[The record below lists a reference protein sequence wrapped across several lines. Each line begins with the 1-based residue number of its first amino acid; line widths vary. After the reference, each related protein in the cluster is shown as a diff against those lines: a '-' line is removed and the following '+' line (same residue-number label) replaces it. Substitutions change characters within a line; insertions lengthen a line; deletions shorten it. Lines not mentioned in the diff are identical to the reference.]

1 MSSVWWLSSEG
12 ERHAGGSLPGVVI
25 DAGVASL
32 HPFRRVGA
40 ARIDERLLAERK
52 DVHRDE
58 AVLFEIL
65 FEGGFFRRLAGVED
79 FAVGLAVEDCA

>member
-1 MSSVWWLSSEG
+1 MSSVWRLSSEG
-12 ERHAGGSLPGVVI
+12 ERHAGGSMPGVVI

-58 AVLFEIL
+58 AVFFEIL
-65 FEGGFFRRLAGVED
+65 FE
-79 FAVGLAVEDCA
+79 CAFSVALSALKISPPALP